1 MMARAM
7 EDQSRTVTRLLGAW
21 SEGDKA
27 ALDSLIPIVYSELH
41 RIANR
46 YLRQERSDHTLQPTG
61 LIHEA
66 YLRLLGQSM
75 PDWKG
80 RTHFFAVA
88 SQVMRQ
94 VLVDYARKHRA
105 RKRGGSSKKV
115 SIDEALLVSQND
127 LEKFLLL
134 DDALKQLATFD
145 DRKCRVLEMRYFGGL
160 NVDETAEALGI
171 SVATV
176 GRDLRMAE
184 AWLRKELQSE
194 KPGR

>member
-1 MMARAM
+1 M

>member
-1 MMARAM
+1 MA
-7 EDQSRTVTRLLGAW
+7 EDESRTVTRLLSAW
-21 SEGDKA
+21 GDGDKQ
-27 ALDSLIPIVYSELH
+27 ALDLLIPIVYSELH

-46 YLRQERSDHTLQPTG
+46 YLKQERSDHTLQPTG

-80 RTHFFAVA
+80 RTHFFGVA
-88 SQVMRQ
+88 SHVMRQ
-94 VLVDYARKHRA
+94 ILVDYARKHRA
-105 RKRGGSSKKV
+105 SKRGGNVQKV
-115 SIDEALLVSQND
+115 SIDEALIVSQND
-127 LEKFLLL
+127 LEKFITL

-160 NVDETAEALGI
+160 SVEETAEALGI

-184 AWLRKELQSE
+184 AWLRRELQ
-194 KPGR
+194 K